1 MKQIG
6 FKPYYFLFIYYF
18 FFKHFVNGENCVPP
32 KFSAIEGTTITCLD
46 SVEVCKDKGYY
57 YYNSYELKCWKNN
70 CPNTQSDLYYTNEM
84 NSQNKPSEDMSK
96 NTCVKQ
102 CSQNFP
108 KYYSTYNN
116 GYTNF
121 CLKNCKTDEASTIDN
136 PNICVKESAI
146 NKNEYKFVSEKDLKL
161 YIKECHFEKFII
173 GRDGKN
179 ICISDCKEYGKW
191 FVTGNQECLNN
202 CNSYS
207 YYDENSNQCLTLCLY
222 NNNRSAIYSPKK
234 TTSPQKCL
242 TTVNSDECIY
252 ENKTIYLKSG
262 QTFLNEANQTIC
274 ISNCDKYLKKISD
287 NQYYCSENCYGY
299 NYRESKQIGTIYYTL
314 CVNSCSLRVE
324 DSIQCITECP
334 NNYVIFNRNSVNSP
348 RVCVDPNC
356 KETKKFDEGQQKCLS
371 KASGHKYM
379 YKEVGD
385 ANKKYTYVWVSSCTG
400 EKPFIKDQNDPE
412 CVSSCPVGNDF
423 LEGSNADI
431 KCLKKC
437 TSGLYIKSET
447 YDNKYE
453 CVDNTCPEEYFTLI
467 DKIDNIEIK
476 KCSKEENSDYK
487 FIIPGNPQ
495 KYRYSSCQGS
505 YTYYYNDQNGYK
517 QCTNSNPCSGNDN
530 YFFEGD
536 CLTGAQCVE
545 KKKSFVEDNFC
556 VDQCKKYNNKI
567 EVAGG
572 IYKCQNGCGT
582 GKFIDSGNYCIDVC
596 PEGKNFIGNGN
607 YCKSQCDS
615 TDGEYYYLTN
625 SATSYPIYKCI
636 SSCSSITTHTFEGD
650 NTKECFTSCSGNL
663 PYTYNYE
670 GVKRCYANCLSAPFQ
685 FTLGNDCKNDCNTAN
700 KFYYEKE
707 KKCLSECKPED
718 FANKITT
725 NRYECIRDCTTV
737 NKKFCKNCLDSGIN
751 INICVGN
758 CKDISDK
765 PYIDGDECVDICPD
779 LKRFFDNSDNI
790 CSTDCKSTT
799 KKYYTLLDNT
809 QIDKLYECTGS
820 CPSNYKTIYN
830 EDTNLKAT
838 LCIKSCPDKVSN
850 YYKED
855 YINYKYE
862 YNNQCYVACPTS
874 HPFHLDQEGAKCE
887 DKCQDT
893 GELYHEVDDTICKD
907 ETNCFYTYID
917 YENKLCLQKD
927 LNACPSDKKYITYP
941 KDSQI
946 SNKIICSNECNYI
959 YGSSKY
965 ILTTPYNICVRA
977 CTDISPLVAKSTNDF
992 NTNCFC
998 ENLYYINNSM
1008 QVECFLD
1015 TTNDL
1020 CKKVSDIYRINL
1032 DGKKECI
1039 KTCNDSRV
1047 LSLNEDYCYDKSYT
1061 CNKEEDLNTQVI
1073 TKNNGLRQC
1082 DCNFS
1087 FYYYDETIYNNK
1099 KLKLKKCLN
1108 EGVKCHSENK
1118 NKYVPETKECADEC
1132 PIEFKYEFQNY
1143 FCLRACPKDS
1153 ILDTSTG
1160 KNICKCVPPKQYWH
1174 KISSGNFECLDT
1186 CHDKYPV
1193 YAPYNN
1199 RCLKQCKGS
1208 VFHENKCYR
1217 SCNGDNGEPTPNIV
1231 NGKPTDE
1238 DGGDLYAKTCKCEPG
1253 YTWYKHE
1260 NNTIFCSV
1268 RKTDCKSFVN
1278 PTRQFKYIIYDTMQC
1293 VDECPDEYP
1302 YIFNEGCFKNCSHA
1316 AKIYDFANYSGIFEC
1331 QCTNLWINKTSG
1343 DVNIKECINPNLKEC
1358 YVYNSSLKYKIN
1370 TTKECVQ
1377 KCPDEMYEINYT
1389 CYENCPEYT
1398 KDNERDK
1405 KCSCNTNM
1413 GYWYEFKRQYFSNDL
1428 SFLECGVDKCPY
1440 DIFAK
1445 SQKENPDTRQYL
1457 LKSDKK
1463 CLNNCKDNDEYK
1475 FNYKNICIK
1484 ECPYYT
1490 YTEHENNCTLFDL
1503 NNEAITDREELKAAT
1518 EVQAL
1523 ELYYNVTKTNNE
1535 NKDEFFFDERFNV
1548 AIHIYGIDRKNSYK
1562 DMVDF
1567 TSNKYN
1573 GLTYIDF
1580 GTCINK
1586 LFLDKII
1593 SVDEQILLV
1602 KYDILNETSYLINRV
1617 EYGLFS
1623 NNTNEK
1629 LDALVCDPYEI
1640 LVSYPLFLERF
1651 DDMVGTDNNNEYL
1664 EKFNIGKALYEQD
1677 NTINTFDYNSFIYKN
1692 FCRGLEYNGKDLVF
1706 EDRYKNLYPNNVLLC
1721 ENNCTI
1727 NNTDF
1732 ENKRVNCLCTYK
1744 KDFDFDR
1751 KEEVDDI
1758 FNNPNYYIPTQS
1770 PANAEAMKCLFN
1782 FTAQQAIAK
1791 NFAFYYCFAVAA
1803 VEIAL
1808 ALVSSII
1815 GINTITNFIKPI
1827 LNKIQNKDFRKKSKP
1842 KKSIGFKTD
1851 NIITSTNRPLN
1862 NPPRRNN
1869 NYNDDDEEIDSEEVK
1884 NNNNNNTISEY
1895 DFDSNDN
1902 KDANY
1907 EINIK
1912 KSNNKIPKND
1922 NYYKAE
1928 FIPQEYNSKFFKSTD
1943 KGVIKKIDRSKLP
1956 FKIGKDTRYLVEKR
1970 KDIEY
1975 ESNYLDGQYSPTQNI
1990 LIITDENNTDITNV
2004 VKYIKT
2010 EKLSDNK
2017 LNNKNDLKAGNN
2029 KLFGNLNTNYS
2040 KYTDK
2045 DLITVKKL
2053 KSNLVKPKFEE
2064 DGISE
2069 LFDEDSDDMKVDG
2082 DNAGLFTLIRREQL
2096 FLRLDYQK
2104 YLEKK
2109 HPNNLAIVISEI
2121 LDKIYLVKIILFLR
2135 KYDIFTHQLSLYLFC
2150 HVLLMSLLCGFLTIR
2165 VIKKIWDQD
2174 GYPGIGFYLLYGL
2187 ISNIII
2193 WIIYQIFLYII
2204 DFRDKIKE
2212 IVLLQKELKL
2222 QESYD
2227 YDDNIDE
2234 RNEKIF
2240 KKKYN
2245 QIISHIK
2252 CIIIIFYVIIFIIIA
2267 FCTIYL
2273 ISFFALYTGTR
2284 KKVILSYI
2292 YSLIEII
2299 IIKFVY
2305 GFTLALL
2312 RTASRINKM
2321 EKVYKVVYI
2330 FDKYIS

>member
-6 FKPYYFLFIYYF
+6 FKAYILLFIYNF
-18 FFKHFVNGENCVPP
+18 FFKYFVNGDCAP
-32 KFSAIEGTTITCLD
+32 KFTLVDSNPEVCCE
-46 SVEVCKDKGYY
+46 SVEECKDKGYY
-57 YYNSYELKCWKNN
+57 YYNSYELKCWKDQ
-70 CPNTQSDLYYTNEM
+70 CPNSGSDLYYTNEM

-108 KYYSTYNN
+108 KYYSTYIT
-116 GYTNF
+116 GQTNF

-136 PNICVKESAI
+136 PNICVKETAI
-146 NKNEYKFVSEKDLKL
+146 DKTEYKFVSEKDEKL
-161 YIKECHFEKFII
+161 YIKECHFEKFIHI
-173 GRDGKN
+173 NEYSKN
-179 ICISDCKEYGKW
+179 VCVSNCKEYNQY
-191 FVTGNQECLNN
+191 FAAGNQNCLDK
-202 CNSYS
+202 CDKDTHP
-207 YYDENSNQCLTLCLY
+207 YYNKYNQCLELCLY
-222 NNNRSAIYSPKK
+222 NND
-234 TTSPQKCL
+234 TTARYSPQKSS
-242 TTVNSDECIY
+242 NSVACRSTWSTSECIY
-252 ENKTIYLKSG
+252 ESNYTIYQKNNHVFFKNNNMSVCLPNCETILKETSTNSG
-262 QTFLNEANQTIC
+262 KYYCNPNCSGLSKRKSIKIPDNSNNYYTVCVASCGTSEVYINGKQEC
-274 ISNCDKYLKKISD
+274 ISQCPQNYIKIGSVCYDAYCKGTQKFYNNECTGIPGPNFKYQYNDNLKLYEWVANCNDPNKFIKDVNDKECVSACPQGNDYINGATQDIECLKACSTNFYIDSNTYPGKYECLINCNSYIILVDETSNTRKCSRVENSNFNYIRQNEGSNERYRSCPNENKFYEIIDDKIYCRGNTNPCQNINDKYYFEGRCLTGGDCANKNKL
-287 NQYYCSENCYGY
+287 YVEN
-299 NYRESKQIGTIYYTL
+299 K
-314 CVNSCSLRVE
+314 
-324 DSIQCITECP
+324 
-334 NNYVIFNRNSVNSP
+334 
-348 RVCVDPNC
+348 VCVDEC
-356 KETKKFDEGQQKCLS
+356 
-371 KASGHKYM
+371 
-379 YKEVGD
+379 
-385 ANKKYTYVWVSSCTG
+385 SST
-400 EKPFIKDQNDPE
+400 
-412 CVSSCPVGNDF
+412 
-423 LEGSNADI
+423 
-431 KCLKKC
+431 
-437 TSGLYIKSET
+437 
-447 YDNKYE
+447 NKY
-453 CVDNTCPEEYFTLI
+453 
-467 DKIDNIEIK
+467 K
-476 KCSKEENSDYK
+476 KW
-487 FIIPGNPQ
+487 
-495 KYRYSSCQGS
+495 
-505 YTYYYNDQNGYK
+505 
-517 QCTNSNPCSGNDN
+517 TNN
-530 YFFEGD
+530 
-536 CLTGAQCVE
+536 
-545 KKKSFVEDNFC
+545 
-556 VDQCKKYNNKI
+556 
-567 EVAGG
+567 
-572 IYKCQNGCGT
+572 IYKCGT
-582 GKFIDSGNYCIDVC
+582 ETICDNFIDSGFFCIDVC
-596 PEGKNFIGNGN
+596 PEGKNFIGKNN

-663 PYTYNYE
+663 PYTYNYG

-718 FANKITT
+718 FANEITT

-751 INICVGN
+751 INICVSSCPN
-758 CKDISDK
+758 EK
-765 PYIDGDECVDICPD
+765 PFFDGDYCINQCPNEKKFFIKKNTPHIECLVDCKPGVPFYEIYNGFGRSNLYGCID
-779 LKRFFDNSDNI
+779 Q
-790 CSTDCKSTT
+790 CSTNYYGVINDKENKLNA
-799 KKYYTLLDNT
+799 KKCLN
-809 QIDKLYECTGS
+809 S
-820 CPSNYKTIYN
+820 CPI
-830 EDTNLKAT
+830 D
-838 LCIKSCPDKVSN
+838 I
-850 YYKED
+850 
-855 YINYKYE
+855 YKYE
-862 YNNQCYVACPTS
+862 FVVNSETKKQCVVVCPDNAAY
-874 HPFHLDQEGAKCE
+874 HLYGQTKCKSDCKTTENKYREINSTICITE
-887 DKCQDT
+887 DKCIND
-893 GELYHEVDDTICKD
+893 
-907 ETNCFYTYID
+907 YID
-917 YENKLCLQKD
+917 FEEKLCLSQDQK
-927 LNACPSDKKYITYP
+927 CPKERKYITYP
-941 KDSQI
+941 SDL
-946 SNKIICSNECNYI
+946 NKIICSNNCSYQYNDVDY
-959 YGSSKY
+959 KY
-965 ILTTPYNICVRA
+965 STPYNTCVSNCA
-977 CTDISPLVAKSTNDF
+977 NIPEMIHNTTNNFDSDCTCKD
-992 NTNCFC
+992 
-998 ENLYYINNSM
+998 LYYINNTI
-1008 QVECFLD
+1008 QVKCIP
-1015 TTNDL
+1015 NSANKL
-1020 CKKVSDIYRINL
+1020 CKEVDSIYSISLIDDRI
-1032 DGKKECI
+1032 GSKECVNS
-1039 KTCNDSRV
+1039 CNGNRV
-1047 LSLNEDYCYDKSYT
+1047 LSLKEDICYLENYT
-1061 CNKEEDLNTQVI
+1061 CDSPDDENTKNI
-1073 TKNNGLRQC
+1073 TKNNGQRKC
-1082 DCNFS
+1082 DCKYRF
-1087 FYYYDETIYNNK
+1087 FYYEDPVGLNHKIVKNCLDEHT
-1099 KLKLKKCLN
+1099 
-1108 EGVKCHSENK
+1108 KCHNIGR
-1118 NKYVPETKECADEC
+1118 NRYTPETKECTIDNC
-1132 PIEFKYEFQNY
+1132 PNEFKYEFQNY

-1199 RCLKQCKGS
+1199 RCLKQCKDS
-1208 VFHENKCYR
+1208 YFPVFHENKCYR
-1217 SCNGDNGEPTPNIV
+1217 SCNGDKGDPTPNIV
-1231 NGKPTDE
+1231 NGKLTDE
-1238 DGGDLYAKTCKCEPG
+1238 DGGDLYAKTCKCSLS

-1260 NNTIFCSV
+1260 NNTIFCSDQ
-1268 RKTDCKSFVN
+1268 KTDCKSFVN
-1278 PTRQFKYIIYDTMQC
+1278 PTRKFKYKIYDTNQC

-1316 AKIYDFANYSGIFEC
+1316 AQIYNFTNYSGIFEC
-1331 QCTNLWINKTSG
+1331 QCTNLWINKTNE
-1343 DVNIKECINPNLKEC
+1343 DVYIKECINPNLKEC
-1358 YVYNSSLKYKIN
+1358 YNYSSSLIYKIN
-1370 TTKECVQ
+1370 TTKECVE

-1413 GYWYEFKRQYFSNDL
+1413 GYWYEFQREYDGNDL

-1440 DIFAK
+1440 DIYDK

-1463 CLNNCKDNDEYK
+1463 CLNNCSDSEEYK

-1490 YTEHENNCTLFDL
+1490 YTEDGNNCTLFYL
-1503 NNEAITDREELKAAT
+1503 NDTNIKNREELKGAT

-1523 ELYYNVTKTNNE
+1523 ELYYNVTKTINE
-1535 NKDEFFFDERFNV
+1535 YKDEFFFNERFDV

-1586 LFLDKII
+1586 LFLDKNI
-1593 SVDEQILLV
+1593 SEDEQILLV

-1651 DDMVGTDNNNEYL
+1651 NDMVGTDNNNEYL

-1677 NTINTFDYNSFIYKN
+1677 STINTFDYNSFIYKN

-1732 ENKRVNCLCTYK
+1732 KNKRVNCLCTYK

-1751 KEEVDDI
+1751 EEKVDDI

-2096 FLRLDYQK
+2096 FLRLDYKK

-2150 HVLLMSLLCGFLTIR
+2150 HVLLMSLLCGFFTIR

>member
-1 MKQIG
+1 MKQIRI
-6 FKPYYFLFIYYF
+6 KTYYLIFIYNF
-18 FFKHFVNGENCVPP
+18 FFKHFINGSCAPR
-32 KFSAIEGTTITCLD
+32 FTAEGLTDCLD
-46 SVEVCKDKGYY
+46 SVEECKSKGYL
-57 YYNSYELKCWKNN
+57 YYNSFELQCWKNA
-70 CPNTQSDLYYTNEM
+70 CPDTYYMNEK
-84 NSQNKPSEDMSK
+84 NSRNEPSEDISG

-108 KYYSTYNN
+108 KTR
-116 GYTNF
+116 GDVKI
-121 CLKNCKTDEASTIDN
+121 CLKNCATGEAYTIDE
-136 PNICVKESAI
+136 PNKCKAVGSIDSST
-146 NKNEYKFVSEKDLKL
+146 YPYVSEKDLNL
-161 YIKECHFEKFII
+161 YIKECHYEKFIVKK
-173 GRDGKN
+173 DGKS
-179 ICISDCKEYGKW
+179 ICVSNCKEYNQYFITGEQNCLSRCNRTHPYVNDYNHCLKICTDNN
-191 FVTGNQECLNN
+191 VTAAKYSKNN
-202 CNSYS
+202 PSIS
-207 YYDENSNQCLTLCLY
+207 
-222 NNNRSAIYSPKK
+222 
-234 TTSPQKCL
+234 QKCL
-242 TTVNSDECIY
+242 TINQINDATECY
-252 ENKTIYLKSG
+252 YQSNYTIYSKSD
-262 QTFLNEANQTIC
+262 QNFFHKTNSKIC
-274 ISNCDKYLKKISD
+274 Y
-287 NQYYCSENCYGY
+287 
-299 NYRESKQIGTIYYTL
+299 
-314 CVNSCSLRVE
+314 
-324 DSIQCITECP
+324 
-334 NNYVIFNRNSVNSP
+334 
-348 RVCVDPNC
+348 PNC
-356 KETKKFDEGQQKCLS
+356 KDYLEEFETNKYYCITACSTHKKIITINGNKYIKCV
-371 KASGHKYM
+371 ASCDTN
-379 YKEVGD
+379 EV
-385 ANKKYTYVWVSSCTG
+385 Y
-400 EKPFIKDQNDPE
+400 IKDQKECISECPQNYIQYGNECYNAYCTNSQKYDINLKKCTTVVNGKYKYDSSLKLYIWVANCINPTQYIKDENDKE
-412 CVSSCPVGNDF
+412 CVSSCPEGNNYIK
-423 LEGSNADI
+423 GTTQDI
-431 KCLKKC
+431 ECLKSC
-437 TSGLYIKSET
+437 GSE
-447 YDNKYE
+447 YY
-453 CVDNTCPEEYFTLI
+453 
-467 DKIDNIEIK
+467 IEIDSKYYCKGTTSCPSGYYTFIENGVARK
-476 KCSKEENSDYK
+476 KCSQTGNDPYFNCRITETEDYK
-487 FIIPGNPQ
+487 
-495 KYRYSSCQGS
+495 RYSSC
-505 YTYYYNDQNGYK
+505 NGYNFYLNK
-517 QCTNSNPCSGNDN
+517 GTYKLCLTNNPCSGDN
-530 YFFEGD
+530 NYYFEGE
-536 CLTGAQCVE
+536 CLTGSQCVGE
-545 KKKSFVEDNFC
+545 NKLYVENNVC
-556 VDQCKKYNNKI
+556 VDKCATNNFKNKTTGNIYICQSSCNGKY
-567 EVAGG
+567 
-572 IYKCQNGCGT
+572 
-582 GKFIDSGNYCIDVC
+582 IDSGNYCIDAC
-596 PEGKNFIGNGN
+596 PEGKNFIGNSK
-607 YCKSQCDS
+607 YCKSQCS
-615 TDGEYYYLTN
+615 LGDGIYYYSTEYSGRYQIYQCTSSCNVGGYIYYGYNTNECFKNCPVNLKYKSVSENKCYSNCYLSSSNKFTSLTN
-625 SATSYPIYKCI
+625 NECVAKCE
-636 SSCSSITTHTFEGD
+636 S
-650 NTKECFTSCSGNL
+650 
-663 PYTYNYE
+663 PYN
-670 GVKRCYANCLSAPFQ
+670 
-685 FTLGNDCKNDCNTAN
+685 
-700 KFYYEKE
+700 FYYEKE
-707 KKCLSECKPED
+707 YICKDKCNPED
-718 FANKITT
+718 FAYYNSTT
-725 NRYECIRDCTTV
+725 QTYQCVRDCKLTNNEFFYIADTRQT
-737 NKKFCKNCLDSGIN
+737 F
-751 INICVGN
+751 NICVNQCTG
-758 CKDISDK
+758 DK
-765 PYIDGDECVDICPD
+765 PFVDGDYCLNQCPSE
-779 LKRFFDNSDNI
+779 KKFFIKNNGPPKM
-790 CSTDCKSTT
+790 CLTDCISGNDYYDIYDEGT
-799 KKYYTLLDNT
+799 KTNLYGCISNCNQASSSKTFYGIINDKEN
-809 QIDKLYECTGS
+809 KLYAKQCLSS
-820 CPSNYKTIYN
+820 CPSG
-830 EDTNLKAT
+830 
-838 LCIKSCPDKVSN
+838 
-850 YYKED
+850 
-855 YINYKYE
+855 NYKYKSG
-862 YNNQCYVACPTS
+862 NACYEVCPEN
-874 HPFHLDQEGAKCE
+874 FAYHLD
-887 DKCQDT
+887 T
-893 GELYHEVDDTICKD
+893 GIDCISNCINNNLDSQKEYREINSTICKK
-907 ETNCFYTYID
+907 ETDCLYTFID
-917 YENKLCLQKD
+917 IEDKLCLPKD
-927 LNACPSDKKYITYP
+927 TKECPSNRAFTTQIGGDKIV
-941 KDSQI
+941 
-946 SNKIICSNECNYI
+946 CSNNCSYKSFTYSTPYKTCVNNCNVVSMI
-959 YGSSKY
+959 NNLTNNFGSS
-965 ILTTPYNICVRA
+965 CA
-977 CTDISPLVAKSTNDF
+977 CQ
-992 NTNCFC
+992 
-998 ENLYYINNSM
+998 NLYYINNSM
-1008 QVECFLD
+1008 QVECISSSGNTF
-1015 TTNDL
+1015 
-1020 CKKVSDIYRINL
+1020 CKHVSDIYRINL
-1032 DGKKECI
+1032 YDEKIGSKECI
-1039 KTCNDSRV
+1039 QTCNGSRV
-1047 LSLNEDYCYDKSYT
+1047 LSLKEDYCYDESYT
-1061 CNKEEDLNTQVI
+1061 CNKINDENTQVI
-1073 TKNNGLRQC
+1073 TKNNGQRQC
-1082 DCNFS
+1082 DCKYR
-1087 FYYYDETIYNNK
+1087 FYYEKDSDNPLDEKIVKN
-1099 KLKLKKCLN
+1099 CLN
-1108 EGVKCHSENK
+1108 EGVKCHSVSK
-1118 NKYVPETKECADEC
+1118 NKYVPETKECADVC
-1132 PIEFKYEFQNY
+1132 PKDFNHEFQNY
-1143 FCLRACPKDS
+1143 FCLKDCPKDS
-1153 ILDTSTG
+1153 IQEQVGDIF
-1160 KNICKCVPPKQYWH
+1160 ICKCVPPKKYWH

-1199 RCLKQCKGS
+1199 RCLKQCKDS
-1208 VFHENKCYR
+1208 YFPVFHENKCYR
-1217 SCNGDNGEPTPNIV
+1217 SCNGDPTPNIV
-1231 NGKPTDE
+1231 NGKLTDE
-1238 DGGDLYAKTCKCEPG
+1238 DGGDLYAQTCKCNLS

-1260 NNTIFCSV
+1260 NNTIFCSDQ
-1268 RKTDCKSFVN
+1268 KTDCKSFVN
-1278 PTRQFKYIIYDTMQC
+1278 PTRKFKYKIYDTNQC

-1316 AKIYDFANYSGIFEC
+1316 AQIYNFSNYSGIFEC
-1331 QCTNLWINKTSG
+1331 QCTNLWINKTNE
-1343 DVNIKECINPNLKEC
+1343 DVYIKECINPNLKEC
-1358 YVYNSSLKYKIN
+1358 YNYSSSLIYKIN
-1370 TTKECVQ
+1370 TTKECVE

-1413 GYWYEFKRQYFSNDL
+1413 GYWYEFQREYDGNDL

-1440 DIFAK
+1440 DIYDK

-1463 CLNNCKDNDEYK
+1463 CLNNCSDSEEYK

-1490 YTEHENNCTLFDL
+1490 YTEDGNNCTLFYL
-1503 NNEAITDREELKAAT
+1503 NDTNIKNREELKGAT

-1523 ELYYNVTKTNNE
+1523 ELYYNVTKTINE
-1535 NKDEFFFDERFNV
+1535 YKDEFFFNERFDV

-1580 GTCINK
+1580 GTCIKK
-1586 LFLDKII
+1586 LFLDKNI
-1593 SVDEQILLV
+1593 SEDEQILLV

-1677 NTINTFDYNSFIYKN
+1677 DTINTFDYNSFIYKN

-1732 ENKRVNCLCTYK
+1732 KNKRVNCLCTYK

-1751 KEEVDDI
+1751 EEKVDDI

-2096 FLRLDYQK
+2096 FLRLDYKK

-2150 HVLLMSLLCGFLTIR
+2150 HVLLMSLLCGFFTIR

>member
-6 FKPYYFLFIYYF
+6 FKPYYFLFIYYI
-18 FFKHFVNGENCVPP
+18 FFKHFVNGDCVPP
-32 KFSAIEGTTITCLD
+32 KFSLFNDGTLEGCAD
-46 SVEVCKDKGYY
+46 SVEDCKDKGYY

-70 CPNTQSDLYYTNEM
+70 CPYSGSDLYYTNEM

-116 GYTNF
+116 GQTNF

-136 PNICVKESAI
+136 PNICVKENAI
-146 NKNEYKFVSEKDLKL
+146 NKNEYKFVSESDRKL

-173 GRDGKN
+173 ERDGKN

-191 FVTGNQECLNN
+191 FVTGKQECLDN
-202 CNSYS
+202 CNGYS

-234 TTSPQKCL
+234 ISNTRQKCL
-242 TTVNSDECIY
+242 TSVKSDECIY
-252 ENKTIYLKSG
+252 ENKTIYPKSG
-262 QTFLNEANQTIC
+262 QTFLNEANENIC
-274 ISNCDKYLKKISD
+274 ISNCGGVLKLISENRYYCRSSCSGFTYTKSKKIGD
-287 NQYYCSENCYGY
+287 
-299 NYRESKQIGTIYYTL
+299 TFYTL
-314 CVNSCSLRVE
+314 CTNECSYVIKGKTQCLDSC
-324 DSIQCITECP
+324 P
-334 NNYVIFNRNSVNSP
+334 PNYVIYNGATTSSP
-348 RVCVDPNC
+348 KLCVDPKC
-356 KETKKFDEGQQKCLS
+356 KITEKFDDSSHECKN
-371 KASGHKYM
+371 KTTNDKYM

-385 ANKKYTYVWVSSCTG
+385 DNKAYTYVWVSNCKDD
-400 EKPFIKDQNDPE
+400 KPYIKDPNDPE
-412 CVSSCPVGNDF
+412 CVSECPQGNDYI
-423 LEGSNADI
+423 EGDTQDI
-431 KCLKKC
+431 KCLKACPTNLYIESNSNTRQGKYECLTNCNNYIILVDETSGKEKCSRNEDPNFNYIRDNTNKRYRSCPSGNKYYKIDGTKIYCKGNTNPC
-437 TSGLYIKSET
+437 TSGT
-447 YDNKYE
+447 YYFEGE
-453 CVDNTCPEEYFTLI
+453 CLDYAGCYSRNQIYI
-467 DKIDNIEIK
+467 DKEDKTCADKCNSGKDFKNKDGNIYI
-476 KCSKEENSDYK
+476 
-487 FIIPGNPQ
+487 
-495 KYRYSSCQGS
+495 CQA
-505 YTYYYNDQNGYK
+505 NCNGM
-517 QCTNSNPCSGNDN
+517 
-530 YFFEGD
+530 
-536 CLTGAQCVE
+536 
-545 KKKSFVEDNFC
+545 
-556 VDQCKKYNNKI
+556 
-567 EVAGG
+567 
-572 IYKCQNGCGT
+572 
-582 GKFIDSGNYCIDVC
+582 FIDSGNYCISEC
-596 PEGKNFIGNGN
+596 PKGKNFIGKDN
-607 YCKSQCDS
+607 YCKSKCDNNI
-615 TDGEYYYLTN
+615 TDEKYYYVNKTK
-625 SATSYPIYKCI
+625 TDYIIYKCTKL
-636 SSCSSITTHTFEGD
+636 CNENNYNYYGY
-650 NTKECFTSCSGNL
+650 NTNECFISCPSSL
-663 PYTYNYE
+663 KYKSE
-670 GVKRCYANCLSAPFQ
+670 REKKCYSNCLQSPTYK
-685 FTLGNDCKNDCNTAN
+685 FTIGQECFDKCNSAN
-700 KFYYEKE
+700 KFYYESE
-707 KKCLSECKPED
+707 KICSSGCQNGDYAYSNNNNSTFECV
-718 FANKITT
+718 
-725 NRYECIRDCTTV
+725 RDCELTSH
-737 NKKFCKNCLDSGIN
+737 KFFYKNDTKQTF
-751 INICVGN
+751 NICVNACWGDKPFYNGSYCQSQCPDEKKFFIKNTNPHKECLTDCTNGYQYYDIYNEGTKTNLYGCIGN
-758 CKDISDK
+758 CNLANPSKTFYGIINDK
-765 PYIDGDECVDICPD
+765 E
-779 LKRFFDNSDNI
+779 N
-790 CSTDCKSTT
+790 
-799 KKYYTLLDNT
+799 
-809 QIDKLYECTGS
+809 KLNAKQCLSS
-820 CPSNYKTIYN
+820 CPSG
-830 EDTNLKAT
+830 
-838 LCIKSCPDKVSN
+838 
-850 YYKED
+850 
-855 YINYKYE
+855 NYKYKSGNACYE
-862 YNNQCYVACPTS
+862 VCPENNAY
-874 HPFHLDQEGAKCE
+874 HLD
-887 DKCQDT
+887 T
-893 GELYHEVDDTICKD
+893 GTDCISNCINNNLDRQKEYHEINSTICKK
-907 ETNCFYTYID
+907 ETDCLYTFID
-917 YENKLCLQKD
+917 IEDKLCLPKD
-927 LNACPSDKKYITYP
+927 TKECPSNRAFTTQIGGDKIV
-941 KDSQI
+941 
-946 SNKIICSNECNYI
+946 CSNNCSYSTFTYSTPYKTCVNNCNVVSMI
-959 YGSSKY
+959 NNLTNNFGSS
-965 ILTTPYNICVRA
+965 CA
-977 CTDISPLVAKSTNDF
+977 CQ
-992 NTNCFC
+992 
-998 ENLYYINNSM
+998 NLYYINNSM
-1008 QVECFLD
+1008 QVECISSSGKTF
-1015 TTNDL
+1015 
-1020 CKKVSDIYRINL
+1020 CKHVSDIYRINL
-1032 DGKKECI
+1032 YDERIGSKECI
-1039 KTCNDSRV
+1039 QTCNGSRV
-1047 LSLNEDYCYDKSYT
+1047 LSLKEDYCYDESYT
-1061 CNKEEDLNTQVI
+1061 CNKINDENTQVI
-1073 TKNNGLRQC
+1073 TKNNGQRQC
-1082 DCNFS
+1082 DCKYR
-1087 FYYYDETIYNNK
+1087 FYYEKDRDNPLDEKIVKN
-1099 KLKLKKCLN
+1099 CLN
-1108 EGVKCHSENK
+1108 EGVKCHSVSK
-1118 NKYVPETKECADEC
+1118 NKYVPETKECADVC
-1132 PIEFKYEFQNY
+1132 PKDFNHEFQNY
-1143 FCLRACPKDS
+1143 FCLKDCPKDS
-1153 ILDTSTG
+1153 IQEQVGDIF
-1160 KNICKCVPPKQYWH
+1160 ICKCVPPKKYWH

-1208 VFHENKCYR
+1208 YFPVFHQNKCYR
-1217 SCNGDNGEPTPNIV
+1217 SCNGDNGDPTPNIV
-1231 NGKPTDE
+1231 NGKLTDE
-1238 DGGDLYAKTCKCEPG
+1238 DGGDLYAKTCKCNLS

-1260 NNTIFCSV
+1260 NNTIFCSEQ
-1268 RKTDCKSFVN
+1268 KEDCKSFVN
-1278 PTRQFKYIIYDTMQC
+1278 PTRKFKYKIYDTNQC

-1316 AKIYDFANYSGIFEC
+1316 AQIYNFSNYSGIFEC
-1331 QCTNLWINKTSG
+1331 QCTNLWINKTNE
-1343 DVNIKECINPNLKEC
+1343 DVYIKECINPNLKEC
-1358 YVYNSSLKYKIN
+1358 YNYSSSLIYKIN
-1370 TTKECVQ
+1370 TTKECVE

-1413 GYWYEFKRQYFSNDL
+1413 GYWYEFQREYDGNDL

-1440 DIFAK
+1440 DIYDK

-1463 CLNNCKDNDEYK
+1463 CLNNCSDSEEYK

-1490 YTEHENNCTLFDL
+1490 YTEDGNNCTLFYL
-1503 NNEAITDREELKAAT
+1503 NDTNIKNREELKGAT

-1523 ELYYNVTKTNNE
+1523 ELYYNVTKTINE
-1535 NKDEFFFDERFNV
+1535 YKDEFFFNERFDV

-1586 LFLDKII
+1586 LFLDKNI
-1593 SVDEQILLV
+1593 SEDEQILLV

-1651 DDMVGTDNNNEYL
+1651 NDMVGTDNNNEYL

-1677 NTINTFDYNSFIYKN
+1677 STINTFDYNSFIYKN

-1732 ENKRVNCLCTYK
+1732 KNKRVNCLCTYK

-1751 KEEVDDI
+1751 EEKVDDI

-2017 LNNKNDLKAGNN
+2017 LTNKNDLKAGNN

-2096 FLRLDYQK
+2096 FLRLDYKK

-2150 HVLLMSLLCGFLTIR
+2150 HVLLMSLLCGFFTIR

-2267 FCTIYL
+2267 FCAIYL

>member
-1 MKQIG
+1 M
-6 FKPYYFLFIYYF
+6 L
-18 FFKHFVNGENCVPP
+18 PP
-32 KFSAIEGTTITCLD
+32 K
-46 SVEVCKDKGYY
+46 K
-57 YYNSYELKCWKNN
+57 
-70 CPNTQSDLYYTNEM
+70 
-84 NSQNKPSEDMSK
+84 
-96 NTCVKQ
+96 
-102 CSQNFP
+102 
-108 KYYSTYNN
+108 
-116 GYTNF
+116 
-121 CLKNCKTDEASTIDN
+121 
-136 PNICVKESAI
+136 
-146 NKNEYKFVSEKDLKL
+146 
-161 YIKECHFEKFII
+161 
-173 GRDGKN
+173 
-179 ICISDCKEYGKW
+179 
-191 FVTGNQECLNN
+191 
-202 CNSYS
+202 
-207 YYDENSNQCLTLCLY
+207 
-222 NNNRSAIYSPKK
+222 
-234 TTSPQKCL
+234 
-242 TTVNSDECIY
+242 
-252 ENKTIYLKSG
+252 
-262 QTFLNEANQTIC
+262 
-274 ISNCDKYLKKISD
+274 
-287 NQYYCSENCYGY
+287 
-299 NYRESKQIGTIYYTL
+299 
-314 CVNSCSLRVE
+314 
-324 DSIQCITECP
+324 
-334 NNYVIFNRNSVNSP
+334 
-348 RVCVDPNC
+348 
-356 KETKKFDEGQQKCLS
+356 
-371 KASGHKYM
+371 
-379 YKEVGD
+379 
-385 ANKKYTYVWVSSCTG
+385 
-400 EKPFIKDQNDPE
+400 
-412 CVSSCPVGNDF
+412 
-423 LEGSNADI
+423 
-431 KCLKKC
+431 
-437 TSGLYIKSET
+437 
-447 YDNKYE
+447 
-453 CVDNTCPEEYFTLI
+453 
-467 DKIDNIEIK
+467 
-476 KCSKEENSDYK
+476 
-487 FIIPGNPQ
+487 
-495 KYRYSSCQGS
+495 
-505 YTYYYNDQNGYK
+505 
-517 QCTNSNPCSGNDN
+517 
-530 YFFEGD
+530 
-536 CLTGAQCVE
+536 
-545 KKKSFVEDNFC
+545 
-556 VDQCKKYNNKI
+556 
-567 EVAGG
+567 
-572 IYKCQNGCGT
+572 
-582 GKFIDSGNYCIDVC
+582 
-596 PEGKNFIGNGN
+596 
-607 YCKSQCDS
+607 
-615 TDGEYYYLTN
+615 
-625 SATSYPIYKCI
+625 
-636 SSCSSITTHTFEGD
+636 
-650 NTKECFTSCSGNL
+650 
-663 PYTYNYE
+663 
-670 GVKRCYANCLSAPFQ
+670 
-685 FTLGNDCKNDCNTAN
+685 
-700 KFYYEKE
+700 
-707 KKCLSECKPED
+707 
-718 FANKITT
+718 
-725 NRYECIRDCTTV
+725 
-737 NKKFCKNCLDSGIN
+737 
-751 INICVGN
+751 
-758 CKDISDK
+758 
-765 PYIDGDECVDICPD
+765 
-779 LKRFFDNSDNI
+779 
-790 CSTDCKSTT
+790 
-799 KKYYTLLDNT
+799 
-809 QIDKLYECTGS
+809 
-820 CPSNYKTIYN
+820 
-830 EDTNLKAT
+830 
-838 LCIKSCPDKVSN
+838 
-850 YYKED
+850 
-855 YINYKYE
+855 
-862 YNNQCYVACPTS
+862 
-874 HPFHLDQEGAKCE
+874 
-887 DKCQDT
+887 
-893 GELYHEVDDTICKD
+893 
-907 ETNCFYTYID
+907 
-917 YENKLCLQKD
+917 
-927 LNACPSDKKYITYP
+927 
-941 KDSQI
+941 
-946 SNKIICSNECNYI
+946 
-959 YGSSKY
+959 
-965 ILTTPYNICVRA
+965 
-977 CTDISPLVAKSTNDF
+977 
-992 NTNCFC
+992 
-998 ENLYYINNSM
+998 
-1008 QVECFLD
+1008 
-1015 TTNDL
+1015 
-1020 CKKVSDIYRINL
+1020 
-1032 DGKKECI
+1032 
-1039 KTCNDSRV
+1039 
-1047 LSLNEDYCYDKSYT
+1047 
-1061 CNKEEDLNTQVI
+1061 
-1073 TKNNGLRQC
+1073 
-1082 DCNFS
+1082 
-1087 FYYYDETIYNNK
+1087 
-1099 KLKLKKCLN
+1099 
-1108 EGVKCHSENK
+1108 
-1118 NKYVPETKECADEC
+1118 
-1132 PIEFKYEFQNY
+1132 
-1143 FCLRACPKDS
+1143 
-1153 ILDTSTG
+1153 
-1160 KNICKCVPPKQYWH
+1160 YWH

-1199 RCLKQCKGS
+1199 RCLKQCKDS
-1208 VFHENKCYR
+1208 YFPVFHENKCYR
-1217 SCNGDNGEPTPNIV
+1217 SCNGEYGDPTPNIV
-1231 NGKPTDE
+1231 NGILTDV
-1238 DGGDLYAKTCKCEPG
+1238 DGGDLYNKTCKCEPG

-1260 NNTIFCSV
+1260 NNTIFCSEL
-1268 RKTDCKSFVN
+1268 KTDCKSFVN
-1278 PTRQFKYIIYDTMQC
+1278 PTRKFKYKIYDTMQC

-1316 AKIYDFANYSGIFEC
+1316 AKIYNYANYSGIFEC
-1331 QCTNLWINKTSG
+1331 QCTNLWFNKSNG
-1343 DVNIKECINPNLKEC
+1343 DVYIKECIDPNLNEC
-1358 YVYNSSLKYKIN
+1358 YNYSSSLIYKIN
-1370 TTKECVQ
+1370 TTLECVE

-1389 CYENCPEYT
+1389 CYDNCPEYT

-1413 GYWYEFKRQYFSNDL
+1413 GYWYEFKRKYKGNDL

-1484 ECPYYT
+1484 KCPYFT
-1490 YTEHENNCTLFDL
+1490 YIEDENNCTLFDL
-1503 NNEAITDREELKAAT
+1503 NDIKITDREKLKAAT

-1523 ELYYNVTKTNNE
+1523 ELYYNVTKTKTINE
-1535 NKDEFFFDERFNV
+1535 YKDEFFFDERFNV

-1586 LFLDKII
+1586 LFLDKNI
-1593 SVDEQILLV
+1593 SEDEQILLV

-1751 KEEVDDI
+1751 KENVDDI
-1758 FNNPNYYIPTQS
+1758 FNNPNYYIPSQS

-1782 FTAQQAIAK
+1782 FTVQQAIAK
-1791 NFAFYYCFAVAA
+1791 NFAFYYCFTVAA

-1827 LNKIQNKDFRKKSKP
+1827 LNKIQNKDFRKKTKP

-1851 NIITSTNRPLN
+1851 NIITSTNRPIN

-1869 NYNDDDEEIDSEEVK
+1869 NYNDDDDDEIDSEEVK
-1884 NNNNNNTISEY
+1884 NNNNNNTLSEN

-1928 FIPQEYNSKFFKSTD
+1928 FIPQQYNSKFFKSTD

-2017 LNNKNDLKAGNN
+2017 LTNKNDLKAGNN

-2096 FLRLDYQK
+2096 FLRLDYKK

-2109 HPNNLAIVISEI
+2109 HPNNLAIFISEI

-2150 HVLLMSLLCGFLTIR
+2150 HVLLMSLLCGFFTIR

-2187 ISNIII
+2187 VSNIII

-2245 QIISHIK
+2245 QTISHIK

-2284 KKVILSYI
+2284 KRVIRSYI

-2305 GFTLALL
+2305 GFSLASL

-2321 EKVYKVVYI
+2321 EKVYKIVYI

>member
-18 FFKHFVNGENCVPP
+18 FFKHFVNGVCVPP
-32 KFSAIEGTTITCLD
+32 KFSAIDGSTTTCLD

-57 YYNSYELKCWKNN
+57 YYNSYELKCWKDK
-70 CPNTQSDLYYTNEM
+70 CPDDYKTNEM
-84 NSQNKPSEDMSK
+84 NSQNKPSEDLSK

-102 CSQNFP
+102 CGQNFP
-108 KYYSTYNN
+108 KYRNN
-116 GYTNF
+116 ENI
-121 CLKNCKTDEASTIDN
+121 CLKNCATGEGYTIDE
-136 PNICVKESAI
+136 PNLCKSVSDI
-146 NKNEYKFVSEKDLKL
+146 NKIIYPYVSEKDLNL
-161 YIKECHFEKFII
+161 YIKECHFEKFIYT
-173 GRDGKN
+173 DKN
-179 ICISDCKEYGKW
+179 RNNQKICVSNCKEYNQ
-191 FVTGNQECLNN
+191 FFATGNQNCLEKCETNTHP
-202 CNSYS
+202 
-207 YYDENSNQCLTLCLY
+207 YYNIYKQCLELCLY
-222 NNNRSAIYSPKK
+222 NND
-234 TTSPQKCL
+234 TTSRYSPQKTNNPQQCKSSYNTNTECYYESNKIIYNINAHTFFKNGNINICL
-242 TTVNSDECIY
+242 LGCNGSIIDI
-252 ENKTIYLKSG
+252 LGKSG
-262 QTFLNEANQTIC
+262 KYYC
-274 ISNCDKYLKKISD
+274 ISNCNSYT
-287 NQYYCSENCYGY
+287 
-299 NYRESKQIGTIYYTL
+299 YRESVPISGIYYTK
-314 CVNSCSLRVE
+314 CVNSCTYHIKG
-324 DSIQCITECP
+324 SIQCISECP
-334 NNYVIFNRNSVNSP
+334 TNYAGFTINGEN
-348 RVCVDPNC
+348 VCIDPNC
-356 KETKKFDEGQQKCLS
+356 KKSEKFDTVAKECKTKSSTLGP
-371 KASGHKYM
+371 KYI
-379 YKEVGD
+379 YQEVGD
-385 ANKKYTYVWVSSCTG
+385 FNKKNTFVWVSSCTN
-400 EKPFIKDQNDPE
+400 EKPFIKDENDPE
-412 CVSSCPVGNDF
+412 CVSSCPQDYEYLSGTSPN
-423 LEGSNADI
+423 I
-431 KCLKKC
+431 KCLKSCTTKFSIDSENYSGKYECTDICPETQYVLVDEISGTEKCSKNENFNFNYIRLNEDANRRFRSCPSDNKYYKIDGTKIYCKGNTNPC
-437 TSGLYIKSET
+437 TSGT
-447 YDNKYE
+447 YYFEGE
-453 CVDNTCPEEYFTLI
+453 CFNYAGCYSKNQIYI
-467 DKIDNIEIK
+467 DKEDKTCADKCKSGKDFKNKDGNIYI
-476 KCSKEENSDYK
+476 
-487 FIIPGNPQ
+487 
-495 KYRYSSCQGS
+495 CQA
-505 YTYYYNDQNGYK
+505 NCNGM
-517 QCTNSNPCSGNDN
+517 
-530 YFFEGD
+530 
-536 CLTGAQCVE
+536 
-545 KKKSFVEDNFC
+545 
-556 VDQCKKYNNKI
+556 
-567 EVAGG
+567 
-572 IYKCQNGCGT
+572 
-582 GKFIDSGNYCIDVC
+582 FIDSGNYCISEC
-596 PEGKNFIGNGN
+596 PKGKNFIGKDN
-607 YCKSQCDS
+607 YCKSKCDNNIA
-615 TDGEYYYLTN
+615 DEKYYYVNKTK
-625 SATSYPIYKCI
+625 TDYIIYKCTKL
-636 SSCSSITTHTFEGD
+636 CNENNYNYYGYNTT
-650 NTKECFTSCSGNL
+650 ECFISCPSSLKYKSEREKKCYSNCL
-663 PYTYNYE
+663 QSPTYN
-670 GVKRCYANCLSAPFQ
+670 
-685 FTLGNDCKNDCNTAN
+685 FTIGQECFDKCNSAN
-700 KFYYEKE
+700 KFYYESEKICSSGCQNGDYAYSNNNNSTFECVRDCALTPHKFFYKNDTKQTFNICVNECWGDKPFYNGSYCQSQCPDEKRFFIKTKTKHIECLTDCPNDNKYYTIYDEGDREKLYGCSSTQCSKFSVVNETDKNLNAILCIDGCPETGKKYSSLYKDYKYYISNKCYTICPDSNPLHYEDEYECIKKCIKTEKEYLEIGGSICKNE
-707 KKCLSECKPED
+707 KKCL
-718 FANKITT
+718 NK
-725 NRYECIRDCTTV
+725 
-737 NKKFCKNCLDSGIN
+737 
-751 INICVGN
+751 
-758 CKDISDK
+758 
-765 PYIDGDECVDICPD
+765 YID
-779 LKRFFDNSDNI
+779 F
-790 CSTDCKSTT
+790 
-799 KKYYTLLDNT
+799 
-809 QIDKLYECTGS
+809 
-820 CPSNYKTIYN
+820 
-830 EDTNLKAT
+830 
-838 LCIKSCPDKVSN
+838 
-850 YYKED
+850 
-855 YINYKYE
+855 
-862 YNNQCYVACPTS
+862 
-874 HPFHLDQEGAKCE
+874 
-887 DKCQDT
+887 
-893 GELYHEVDDTICKD
+893 
-907 ETNCFYTYID
+907 
-917 YENKLCLQKD
+917 ENKACLSKD
-927 LNACPSDKKYITYP
+927 LNQCPSDKTY
-941 KDSQI
+941 SAQI
-946 SNKIICSNECNYI
+946 GEGKIMCSNSCSYDI
-959 YGSSKY
+959 YTKS
-965 ILTTPYNICVRA
+965 TPYHTCVSDCNQVSMIA
-977 CTDISPLVAKSTNDF
+977 NDTNYFNSKCT
-992 NTNCFC
+992 CR
-998 ENLYYINNSM
+998 NLYYINNSINV
-1008 QVECFLD
+1008 QCISSSEIAK
-1015 TTNDL
+1015 
-1020 CKKVSDIYRINL
+1020 CKEVSDIYRINVY
-1032 DGKKECI
+1032 DERIGSKECI
-1039 KTCNDSRV
+1039 QTCNDSRV
-1047 LSLNEDYCYDKSYT
+1047 LSLKEIYCYDKSYT
-1061 CNKEEDLNTQVI
+1061 CNKGEDQHNTQEI
-1073 TKNNGLRQC
+1073 TKNNGQRQC
-1082 DCNFS
+1082 DCKFR
-1087 FYYYDETIYNNK
+1087 FYYYEETIYNNK
-1099 KLKLKKCLN
+1099 KLKLKECLN
-1108 EGVKCHSENK
+1108 DGVKCHSVSK
-1118 NKYVPETKECADEC
+1118 NKYVPETKECADVC
-1132 PIEFKYEFQNY
+1132 PKDFNHEFQNY
-1143 FCLRACPKDS
+1143 FCLKDCPKDS
-1153 ILDTSTG
+1153 VQEKVGDIF
-1160 KNICKCVPPKQYWH
+1160 ICKCVPPKKYWH

-1208 VFHENKCYR
+1208 YFPVFHENKCYR
-1217 SCNGDNGEPTPNIV
+1217 SCNGDKGDPTPNIV
-1231 NGKPTDE
+1231 NGKLTDE
-1238 DGGDLYAKTCKCEPG
+1238 DGGDLYAKTCKCNLS

-1260 NNTIFCSV
+1260 NNTIFCSNQ
-1268 RKTDCKSFVN
+1268 KTDCKSFVN
-1278 PTRQFKYIIYDTMQC
+1278 PTRKFKYKIYDTNQC

-1316 AKIYDFANYSGIFEC
+1316 AQIYNFTNYSGIFEC
-1331 QCTNLWINKTSG
+1331 QCTNLWINKTNG
-1343 DVNIKECINPNLKEC
+1343 DVYIKECIDPNLKEC
-1358 YVYNSSLKYKIN
+1358 YNYSSSLIYKIN
-1370 TTKECVQ
+1370 TTKECVE

-1413 GYWYEFKRQYFSNDL
+1413 GYWYEFQREYDGNDL

-1440 DIFAK
+1440 DIYDK

-1463 CLNNCKDNDEYK
+1463 CLNNCNDNDKYK
-1475 FNYKNICIK
+1475 YNYKNICIK

-1490 YTEHENNCTLFDL
+1490 YTEHENNCTLFRL
-1503 NNEAITDREELKAAT
+1503 NDTKIKNREELKGAT

-1523 ELYYNVTKTNNE
+1523 ELYYNLTKTINE
-1535 NKDEFFFDERFNV
+1535 YKDEFFYNERFDV

-1586 LFLDKII
+1586 LFLDKNI
-1593 SVDEQILLV
+1593 SEDEQILLV

-1651 DDMVGTDNNNEYL
+1651 NDMVGTDNNNEYL

-1677 NTINTFDYNSFIYKN
+1677 KTINTFDYNNLIYKN

-1732 ENKRVNCLCTYK
+1732 VNKRVNCLCTYK

-1751 KEEVDDI
+1751 EEKVDDI

-1782 FTAQQAIAK
+1782 FTVQQAIAK

-1842 KKSIGFKTD
+1842 KKSIGFKAD

-2017 LNNKNDLKAGNN
+2017 LTNKNDLKTGNN

-2096 FLRLDYQK
+2096 FLRLDYKK

-2109 HPNNLAIVISEI
+2109 HPNNLAIAISEI

-2150 HVLLMSLLCGFLTIR
+2150 HVLLMSLLCGFFTIR
-2165 VIKKIWDQD
+2165 VIKKIWGQD
-2174 GYPGIGFYLLYGL
+2174 GYPGIGFYLIYGL
-2187 ISNIII
+2187 VSNIII

-2305 GFTLALL
+2305 GFSLALL

-2321 EKVYKVVYI
+2321 EKVYKIVYI